1 MVAPA
6 SSAPRALWKATLEVG
21 SAVRVP
27 VRLYTAVRPQEI
39 HFHMLHDQDGVRIR
53 QVLECPVEHKEV
65 PREHAVKGFELR
77 KGEYVIVHEEDL
89 DHCGPVPSRTI
100 QVRQF
105 VEPGEIDPVFFEKA
119 SYLGPDEGG
128 AKTYAVLAE
137 AMKRSGRLAIV
148 EYVLRAKQYLAAL
161 RVLELPRR
169 GGAVLCLHPMRYAD
183 EVLSPEEAAWGEP
196 EEGGMGKGKRKGSGG
211 GGAGV
216 ITAKVSDRELA
227 MAEQL
232 VASLNSDFD
241 PSRYRDEYR
250 ACVME
255 MIQKKAAGEEVRVQP
270 PPGPRATKPRDLT
283 AMLKASID
291 AAKKRR
297 KAG

>member
-1 MVAPA
+1 MVASA
-6 SSAPRALWKATLEVG
+6 SSVPRALWKATLEVG
-21 SAVRVP
+21 AAVRVP
-27 VRLYTAVRPQEI
+27 VKLYTAVRPQEI
-39 HFHMLHDQDGVRIR
+39 HFHMLHDQDGVRVR

-89 DHCGPVPSRTI
+89 EHCGPVPSRTI

-119 SYLGPDEGG
+119 NYLGPDEGG

-137 AMKRSGRLAIV
+137 VMKQSGRMAVV
-148 EYVLRAKQYLAAL
+148 EYVLRGKQYLAAL
-161 RVLELPRR
+161 RALEA
-169 GGAVLCLHPMRYAD
+169 GGAVVLCLQAMRYAD
-183 EVLSPEEAAWGEP
+183 EVLTPEEAEWGEP
-196 EEGGMGKGKRKGSGG
+196 QGGGKGKGKKKGSAGG
-211 GGAGV
+211 V
-216 ITAKVSDRELA
+216 VTAKVSDRELA

-232 VASLNSDFD
+232 VGSLASDFD
-241 PSRYRDEYR
+241 PSRYHDEYR

-255 MIQKKAAGEEVRVQP
+255 MIRKKAAGEEVTFQP
-270 PPGPRATKPRDLT
+270 PTGPPTTKARDLA

-291 AAKKRR
+291 EAKKRR
-297 KAG
+297 KSA

>member
-1 MVAPA
+1 MVASA
-6 SSAPRALWKATLEVG
+6 SSAPRSLWKATLEVG
-21 SAVRVP
+21 AAVRVP
-27 VRLYTAVRPQEI
+27 VKLYTAVRPQEI

-77 KGEYVIVHEEDL
+77 KGEYVIVHEDDL
-89 DHCGPVPSRTI
+89 EHCGPVPSRTI

-119 SYLGPDEGG
+119 NYLGPDEGG
-128 AKTYAVLAE
+128 DKSYAVLAE
-137 AMKRSGRLAIV
+137 AMKQSGRMAIV

-161 RVLELPRR
+161 RVLETGGR
-169 GGAVLCLHPMRYAD
+169 GGAVLCLQPMRYAD
-183 EVLSPEEAAWGEP
+183 EVLSSEEAEWGEQ
-196 EEGGMGKGKRKGSGG
+196 EEGGKGKGKKGGA
-211 GGAGV
+211 GAGV

-241 PSRYRDEYR
+241 ASRYRDEYR

-255 MIQKKAAGEEVRVQP
+255 MIQKKAAGEEVHFRP
-270 PPGPRATKPRDLT
+270 PPGPPPTKASDLT
-283 AMLKASID
+283 ATLKASID

-297 KAG
+297 KNS

>member
-1 MVAPA
+1 MVASA

-21 SAVRVP
+21 AAVRVP

-89 DHCGPVPSRTI
+89 EHCGPVPSRTI

-105 VEPGEIDPVFFEKA
+105 VEPGEIDPIYFEKA
-119 SYLGPDEGG
+119 SYLGPDAGG
-128 AKTYAVLAE
+128 EKSYAVLAE
-137 AMKRSGRLAIV
+137 AMKRSGRMAVV

-161 RVLELPRR
+161 RVLETHGRE
-169 GGAVLCLHPMRYAD
+169 GAVLCLQPMRYAD
-183 EVLSPEEAAWGEP
+183 EVLSPEEAEWGEP
-196 EEGGMGKGKRKGSGG
+196 EHGGKGKGKKKGG

-241 PSRYRDEYR
+241 PSRYHDEYR

-255 MIQKKAAGEEVRVQP
+255 MIKKKASGEEVHFQP
-270 PPGPRATKPRDLT
+270 PKGPPPTKPRDLT

-297 KAG
+297 KGA